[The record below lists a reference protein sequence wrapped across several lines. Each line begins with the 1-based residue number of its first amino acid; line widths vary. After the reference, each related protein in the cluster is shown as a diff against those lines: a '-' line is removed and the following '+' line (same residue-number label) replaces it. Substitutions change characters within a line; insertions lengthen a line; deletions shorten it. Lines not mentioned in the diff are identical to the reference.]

1 MNTQNVKLQNVETAY
16 NNVANSGTLYKFNGK
31 PGIANM
37 VESHV
42 QGVAHYGNYI
52 LLSHNNK
59 GYSQGFIIVLNTES
73 MKMVHKIYTP
83 DEHYNH
89 PGGMQVIGD
98 YLIVPVENSSYSQSY
113 IHFYDLS
120 VMTDSEP
127 PKNEGFCITRNS
139 SGAGA
144 AGITN
149 YTDADTEFYLLAAYS
164 NNTIDFY
171 KSNGNPISVNPG
183 FQKILFSAKFS
194 CEVYD
199 SICLLTDINQQIYMV
214 GFRVHGLGGANE
226 DYVDL
231 YKIDLKQQSISQVIS
246 SRHFYTEHGGVVGL
260 AGVHFRWGSGLQ
272 IINDSS
278 LNFLATQR
286 NFVNNL
292 FYTNTF
298 LDSSEVKTVTT
309 KFAEV

>member
-1 MNTQNVKLQNVETAY
+1 SET
-16 NNVANSGTLYKFNGK
+16 GTLFEFNGE
-31 PGIANM
+31 PWIPNM

-42 QGVAHYGNYI
+42 QGVARYGNYL

-59 GYSQGFIIVLNTES
+59 GYSHGFIIVLNVES
-73 MKMVHKIYTP
+73 MKMVHKICTP

-98 YLIVPVENSSYSQSY
+98 YLMVPVENSSYSQSL

-120 VMTDSEP
+120 MMTDSEP
-127 PKNEGFCITRNS
+127 PKNETFGITREFD
-139 SGAGA
+139 GAGA

-149 YTDADTEFYLLAAYS
+149 YTDSETEYYLLAAY
-164 NNTIDFY
+164 NNGAIDFY
-171 KSNGNPISVNPG
+171 KSNGNPISNDPG
-183 FQKILFSAKFS
+183 FQEILFSATIS
-194 CEVYD
+194 CETYD
-199 SICLLTDINQQIYMV
+199 SICLLTDVNQQIYMI
-214 GFRVHGLGGANE
+214 GFRTYNLGGSNE
-226 DYVDL
+226 DYADL
-231 YKIDLKQQSISQVIS
+231 YEIDLQKKCVSQVIP
-246 SRHFYTEHGGVVGL
+246 SRHFYTEHGGFIGL
-260 AGVHFRWGSGLQ
+260 AGVHFRWGAGLK
-272 IINDSS
+272 IVNDSS

-286 NFVNNL
+286 NFVGDL